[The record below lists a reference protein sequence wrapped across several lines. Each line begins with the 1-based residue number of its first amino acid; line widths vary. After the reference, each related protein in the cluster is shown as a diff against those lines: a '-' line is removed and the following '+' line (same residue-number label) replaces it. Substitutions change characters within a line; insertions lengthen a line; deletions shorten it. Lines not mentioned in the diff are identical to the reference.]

1 MEISRSRGICHDRM
15 IDNDGR
21 LLKQAPNQYN
31 GGNMFH
37 FIPNENHDN
46 NSAYVVLPK
55 HDYESIKTELMSVK
69 QSLNDCKSFVNF
81 ELQQLKQDTTE
92 LLKQVERCRCE
103 QQQAEL
109 MMRKIHYNN
118 SHMNTLPTNNTTP
131 SNASLS
137 NQWTPDATW
146 ENAKP
151 LFNGDQTDPLNTS
164 LQTTPIT
171 STPDRC
177 RITELSELA
186 NISTNSF
193 LNAPKVFFIYTV
205 QT

>member
-1 MEISRSRGICHDRM
+1 MELALSRGICHDRM

-46 NSAYVVLPK
+46 NAAFVVLPK
-55 HDYESIKTELMSVK
+55 HDYESIKSELMGVK
-69 QSLNDCKSFVNF
+69 QSLNECKSFVNY

-118 SHMNTLPTNNTTP
+118 SHMNTLPANNSTTTNNN
-131 SNASLS
+131 SIN
-137 NQWTPDATW
+137 NQWNSDGNWDNT
-146 ENAKP
+146 KP
-151 LFNGDQTDPLNTS
+151 LFNADHPDPLTTPLHS
-164 LQTTPIT
+164 TPIT

-177 RITELSELA
+177 RLNELNDLA
-186 NISTNSF
+186 NISNNSF
-193 LNAPKVFFIYTV
+193 LNAPKVTNC
-205 QT
+205 